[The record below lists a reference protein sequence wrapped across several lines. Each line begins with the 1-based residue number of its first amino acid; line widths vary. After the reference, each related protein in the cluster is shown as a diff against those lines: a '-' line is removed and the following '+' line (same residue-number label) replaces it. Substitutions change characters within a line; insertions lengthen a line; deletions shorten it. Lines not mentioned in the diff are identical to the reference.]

1 MTELSAIA
9 IATAGGFRLGLAV
22 LFPGPLRRRD
32 ALRKEGRDA
41 VLLALLAAIMLVAA
55 GLLEGFGRQLVQS
68 LEWRLVIGWG
78 MGAFWLLWLLG
89 SGRGRERRP

>member
-1 MTELSAIA
+1 
-9 IATAGGFRLGLAV
+9 V

-41 VLLALLAAIMLVAA
+41 VMLAVLAAIMLVAA

-68 LEWRLVIGWG
+68 LEWRLAIGWG
-78 MGAFWLLWLLG
+78 IGALWLAWIVMA
-89 SGRGRERRP
+89 GRRERSN